1 MEKVLAKTIRGLE
14 KINWKDLNAASNS
27 SKKILENIFNHR
39 ETVELLLKNVL
50 RDKNLISLA
59 EHYDFFDKIVVYVD
73 KKDRFRIRVHI
84 FSDDNSNRNR
94 IHCHRWNYSSL
105 ILSGSYQHS
114 IYGSEKDINEH
125 IAIKNLRPIL
135 IQEEARGSIY
145 TLGHDAFHTINAQ
158 ENTVSLLVRGP
169 SVKDRFLIMDKTTNK
184 KWWEYGRE
192 SETIEEIESKN
203 IPLEDLKNLINKLSK
218 VLSSSL

>member
-1 MEKVLAKTIRGLE
+1 MEKILAKTIKDLE
-14 KINWKDLNAASNS
+14 KINWEDLSGASNS
-27 SKKILENIFNHR
+27 NKKILENIFNHR
-39 ETVELLLKNVL
+39 KIVELLLKNVL

-105 ILSGSYQHS
+105 ILSGGYQHS

-125 IAIKNLRPIL
+125 TAIKNLKPMIV
-135 IQEEARGSIY
+135 QEETRGSIY
-145 TLGHDAFHTINAQ
+145 TLGHDAFHAINAQ

-169 SVKDRFLIMDKTTNK
+169 SVKGRFLIMDKTTDK

-203 IPLEDLKNLINKLSK
+203 IQLEDLKNLINKVSK